1 MCPIDPARYRA
12 VREARGLPGPLA
24 GPSGWPRSR
33 PKPENGPRTTS
44 YGSRPGE
51 AAPGYHIDERFDRRG
66 ARVPGSGTR
75 APGRVGRAPGADPGR
90 PQLNKTIKLLFP
102 VIFLVSP
109 AIFNRFFTRFRSTPR
124 FSPRRLLVVIRDGQT
139 HRAGVRG
146 SRQSRPHARVELERP
161 PRDRGRRQDRQ
172 GECRSAGSARL
183 RPEATRL
190 CELRHRSERFG
201 QRQRRVRALPH
212 GRPRPTPTRSSD

>member
-90 PQLNKTIKLLFP
+90 PQLNKTIKLLFR

-124 FSPRRLLVVIRDGQT
+124 FSPGRLLVAQSTAIKLEPCCQKKT
-139 HRAGVRG
+139 RAAGATPRVVAN
-146 SRQSRPHARVELERP
+146 ARANRAHPTARTVPERIM
-161 PRDRGRRQDRQ
+161 Q
-172 GECRSAGSARL
+172 G
-183 RPEATRL
+183 
-190 CELRHRSERFG
+190 
-201 QRQRRVRALPH
+201 
-212 GRPRPTPTRSSD
+212 

>member
-90 PQLNKTIKLLFP
+90 PQLDKTIKLLFR

-124 FSPRRLLVVIRDGQT
+124 FSPGRLLVALPNPAQ
-139 HRAGVRG
+139 
-146 SRQSRPHARVELERP
+146 
-161 PRDRGRRQDRQ
+161 
-172 GECRSAGSARL
+172 
-183 RPEATRL
+183 TRL
-190 CELRHRSERFG
+190 NLDFRAPCCHVAAATCPKPPG
-201 QRQRRVRALPH
+201 ACRVYYQEWLLF
-212 GRPRPTPTRSSD
+212 